1 MRNDFAIFILTHGR
15 ASNVYTEKTLKTLGY
30 TGRLYY
36 IIDNED
42 DQADE
47 YYERYGDSV
56 IMFDKPKSA
65 EYVDAAD
72 NFQKRTCILY
82 ARNECWNIASML
94 GLKWFMQLDDDV
106 SDIQWR
112 WEEKGKL
119 KGKKAVPF
127 DDICEA
133 FIEWMED
140 SDADTVAF
148 CQGGDFIGGVNG
160 SYGKG
165 ILRKAMNSFFCRTD
179 RPIEFKGTM
188 NEDVSMYT
196 NYGNRGRLIMSST
209 KLCLVPM
216 ATQSVAGGMT
226 EEYKET
232 GTYIKSFY
240 SVMISP
246 HKVSLDAW
254 DEDSYKA
261 ARGVHAYQ
269 KTVENIKRYADFK
282 KRTGGSTRLGI
293 QMCVT
298 NPDDILRFYEANK
311 SLPVDYIVFRPIES
325 TRCSYYRDKKNGRV
339 VPNIIEQLRIISDED
354 NRVKINYK
362 WYELDKSFDE
372 CLAHWSQV
380 AMNELGELIYCCHK
394 PYEKICHVLE
404 TDAKERYYQSVT
416 DISMCDVPCRLT
428 GPNKQLEEILSIEES
443 EFL

>member
-42 DQADE
+42 DQADK

-119 KGKKAVPF
+119 KEKKAVPF

-133 FIEWMED
+133 FIEWIED

-246 HKVSLDAW
+246 HA
-254 DEDSYKA
+254 
-261 ARGVHAYQ
+261 
-269 KTVENIKRYADFK
+269 
-282 KRTGGSTRLGI
+282 
-293 QMCVT
+293 
-298 NPDDILRFYEANK
+298 
-311 SLPVDYIVFRPIES
+311 
-325 TRCSYYRDKKNGRV
+325 
-339 VPNIIEQLRIISDED
+339 
-354 NRVKINYK
+354 VKIGY
-362 WYELDKSFDE
+362 
-372 CLAHWSQV
+372 LADGHAKAKDDNIRVHHSIDWNRTAV
-380 AMNELGELIYCCHK
+380 K
-394 PYEKICHVLE
+394 VLRE
-404 TDAKERYYQSVT
+404 EVRKER
-416 DISMCDVPCRLT
+416 D
-428 GPNKQLEEILSIEES
+428 
-443 EFL
+443 F